1 MYVRILIMS
10 PFARS
15 PDTQLDVTTLAMG
28 VHNTTGANTLFIVL
42 SALIALGC
50 YAVYRATVGSDE
62 SREDRTSD
70 GDMLLRPGA
79 WFAVDIS
86 IVLNAMTRGRGL
98 TAFTRMQQCAPP
110 MPAKKQVFSYMD
122 SWCVGVLVS
131 MCGYLVLS
139 ADMHTCAC
147 HVVLQVQITQ
157 VLRLHFNFCIRRPP
171 MPIQKEKPRGNRE
184 KTTLHCRKG
193 DRENTHRL
201 GESVEAIGDNRH
213 RCVVL
218 GKEVGHHSKII
229 RQNKI
234 VWGTVRG

>member
-1 MYVRILIMS
+1 
-10 PFARS
+10 
-15 PDTQLDVTTLAMG
+15 MG

-50 YAVYRATVGSDE
+50 YAIYRATVGSDE

-131 MCGYLVLS
+131 MCG
-139 ADMHTCAC
+139 
-147 HVVLQVQITQ
+147 
-157 VLRLHFNFCIRRPP
+157 
-171 MPIQKEKPRGNRE
+171 
-184 KTTLHCRKG
+184 
-193 DRENTHRL
+193 
-201 GESVEAIGDNRH
+201 
-213 RCVVL
+213 
-218 GKEVGHHSKII
+218 
-229 RQNKI
+229 
-234 VWGTVRG
+234 

>member
-1 MYVRILIMS
+1 MS

-50 YAVYRATVGSDE
+50 YVIYRATVGSDE

-98 TAFTRMQQCAPP
+98 TAFARMHQYLQCPQKNKCSP
-110 MPAKKQVFSYMD
+110 THMD
-122 SWCVGVLVS
+122 SWYVGLRE
-131 MCGYLVLS
+131 
-139 ADMHTCAC
+139 
-147 HVVLQVQITQ
+147 IT
-157 VLRLHFNFCIRRPP
+157 RP
-171 MPIQKEKPRGNRE
+171 
-184 KTTLHCRKG
+184 
-193 DRENTHRL
+193 
-201 GESVEAIGDNRH
+201 
-213 RCVVL
+213 
-218 GKEVGHHSKII
+218 
-229 RQNKI
+229 
-234 VWGTVRG
+234 